1 MVSPLFS
8 GIDDATVRRRHRQ
21 KEGTKRGARCSV
33 KRCRLERLLESSE
46 RRREDVFDDD
56 GKTNARV
63 LQMTELLAVSRA
75 AFSLASNDRCDDITR
90 NSPLAKE
97 EGRRRLGRWF
107 REGVEEMEGCFGLVK
122 GEVKEEGKVKGERE
136 KKLEKEKKEQKST
149 AQARPA
155 PTGLPLSRRCAFLPS
170 FSIPFCYKC
179 R

>member
-46 RRREDVFDDD
+46 RRREDVFDD

-136 KKLEKEKKEQKST
+136 KKLEKEKKSKNQPLKPD
-149 AQARPA
+149 QLRLGFRFPA
-155 PTGLPLSRRCAFLPS
+155 GALFSLL